1 MTVQDLYNIL
11 EKEIDAGN
19 LTVDS
24 KVFFTYDCGFA
35 SGEPKS
41 YEVLGNKLFLV
52 E

>member
-24 KVFFTYDCGFA
+24 KIFFTYDSGFA
-35 SGEPKS
+35 SGDPKS
-41 YEVLGNKLFLV
+41 YEIINNKLFLD